1 MLISRLNLCIFKLT
15 MKEIEKKY
23 ILDENNKKV
32 AVQID
37 INTFEK
43 IEGVIEDYGLFRLM
57 EDNEKEDYL
66 DLDDAKKFYKD
77 LDKAN

>member
-1 MLISRLNLCIFKLT
+1 

-23 ILDENNKKV
+23 ILDENNNKI

-43 IEGVIEDYGLFRLM
+43 IEDVLEDYGLFKLM
-57 EDNEKEDYL
+57 ESNEKADYL
-66 DLDDAKKFYKD
+66 DIDDAKKFYKN

>member
-1 MLISRLNLCIFKLT
+1 

-23 ILDENNKKV
+23 ILDENDKKI

-43 IEGVIEDYGLFRLM
+43 IEDVIEDYGLFKLM
-57 EDNEKEDYL
+57 EDDEKEEYL
-66 DLDDAKKFYKD
+66 DIDDARKFYKE
-77 LDKAN
+77 LDKEN